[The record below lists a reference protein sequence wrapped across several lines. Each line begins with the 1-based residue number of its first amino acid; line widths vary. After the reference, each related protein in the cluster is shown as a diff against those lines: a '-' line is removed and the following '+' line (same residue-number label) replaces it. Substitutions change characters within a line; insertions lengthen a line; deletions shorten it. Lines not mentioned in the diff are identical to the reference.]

1 MADWLLETALGA
13 ISSDDQ
19 TMSGWCADK
28 LREHADADRLKAL
41 RFVCSSLDA
50 GNREVVAA
58 ALGVS
63 FDDLEACGR
72 VLRAI

>member
-1 MADWLLETALGA
+1 MNDWLLKTALDA
-13 ISSDDQ
+13 VSNKNPQ
-19 TMSGWCADK
+19 LSGWCADK
-28 LREHADADRLKAL
+28 LRENADADRLNAL
-41 RFVCSSLDA
+41 RFVCNSLDA
-50 GNREVVAA
+50 SNREVVAA